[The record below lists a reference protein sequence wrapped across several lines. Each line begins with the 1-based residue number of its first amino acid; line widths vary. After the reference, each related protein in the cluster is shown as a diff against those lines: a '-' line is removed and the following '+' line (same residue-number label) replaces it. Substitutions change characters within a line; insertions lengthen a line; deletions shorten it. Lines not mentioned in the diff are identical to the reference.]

1 MFERRIDR
9 RTFLGAAAGLAASAV
24 APPSARAMP
33 TVDEVAFDP
42 AIPAL
47 GNPEGDVTIAEFV
60 DYQCPICKLVFVELK
75 KLLAQ
80 DGGVRLVMK
89 DWPIFGQ
96 ESRYAAQL
104 ALAAGP
110 FYAQAVDALMKSD
123 GALSGRRTEDILA
136 AAGIDVGAVRTD
148 LGERSADIEGALS
161 RNDAQA
167 AAFKLR
173 GTPALVVGG
182 RLYRHGLP
190 VADLRKAVEQARRL

>member
-1 MFERRIDR
+1 MFERQIDR
-9 RTFLGAAAGLAASAV
+9 RSFLGATAGLAALAV
-24 APPSARAMP
+24 APFARAMP
-33 TVDEVAFDP
+33 TVDEIAFDP

-75 KLLAQ
+75 KLLVE

-96 ESRYAAQL
+96 ESRYAARL

-110 FYAQAVDALMKSD
+110 LYAQAVDALMSSD
-123 GALSGRRTEDILA
+123 GALSSRRTEDILA
-136 AAGIDVGAVRTD
+136 GTGIDIGAVKSD
-148 LGERSADIEGALS
+148 LAARSADIEGVLS

-190 VADLRKAVEQARRL
+190 VAELKEAVRQARAL